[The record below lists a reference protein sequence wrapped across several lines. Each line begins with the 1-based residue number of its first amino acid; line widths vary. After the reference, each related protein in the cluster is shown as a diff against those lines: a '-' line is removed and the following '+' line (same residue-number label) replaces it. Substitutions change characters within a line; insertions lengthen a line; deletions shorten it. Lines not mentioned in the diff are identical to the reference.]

1 MNDPSLL
8 ALIIIL
14 TAAAWLDISSRR
26 IPNSLVAAIFILGI
40 LTLFNAGSTNVI
52 GSMLVAAT
60 VLGVGML
67 VWRLGWLGGG
77 DVKLIAALSLW
88 AGPTLTPGLL
98 LAIGASGGVLAT
110 VFLAAR
116 RPVFRPF
123 LACLH
128 VAIDRC
134 LPAVAWSAAATA
146 PGRLPNSSSN
156 DSIPYGVAVAAG
168 GCWLVYRLSVA

>member
-1 MNDPSLL
+1 MNEILLL
-8 ALIIIL
+8 AMVMIL
-14 TAAAWLDISSRR
+14 AAISWLDLAWRW
-26 IPNSLVAAIFILGI
+26 IPNNLVAAIAILWTPAAFTLPFVEVAASISTAAAVLGI
-40 LTLFNAGSTNVI
+40 
-52 GSMLVAAT
+52 
-60 VLGVGML
+60 GML

-77 DVKLIAALSLW
+77 DVKLVAALSLW

-110 VFLAAR
+110 IFLAAR
-116 RPVFRPF
+116 RPLFRPF

-146 PGRLPNSSSN
+146 SGRLPNSSSN
-156 DSIPYGVAVAAG
+156 DSIPYVVAVAAG
-168 GCWLVYRLSVA
+168 GCWLVHRLLVA

>member
-1 MNDPSLL
+1 MNEMLL
-8 ALIIIL
+8 VAIVMIL
-14 TAAAWLDISSRR
+14 AAISWLDLVWRW
-26 IPNSLVAAIFILGI
+26 IPNTLVAAIALLWSPTAFAAPFMNTVASISTAATILGI
-40 LTLFNAGSTNVI
+40 
-52 GSMLVAAT
+52 
-60 VLGVGML
+60 GML

-77 DVKLIAALSLW
+77 DVKLVAALSLW

-116 RPVFRPF
+116 RPVFGPF

-146 PGRLPNSSSN
+146 WGRLPNGSSN